1 MPVLNFRIS
10 AADADLLRQAAAQDG
25 RTLSDYLRHTVGLSV
40 RRKRRHPQAAEMG
53 PVLAELGRI
62 GGNINQLAKW
72 SNGNRQSPNMLLLQ
86 RAAADVRRA
95 REAIEAQ
102 LK

>member
-1 MPVLNFRIS
+1 
-10 AADADLLRQAAAQDG
+10 
-25 RTLSDYLRHTVGLSV
+25 
-40 RRKRRHPQAAEMG
+40 MG